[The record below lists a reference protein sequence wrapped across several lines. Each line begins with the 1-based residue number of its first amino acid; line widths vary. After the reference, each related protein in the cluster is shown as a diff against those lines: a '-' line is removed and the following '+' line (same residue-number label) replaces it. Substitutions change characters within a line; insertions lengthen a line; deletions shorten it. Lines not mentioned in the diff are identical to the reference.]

1 MNTAI
6 VNTTPEKDK
15 DAANRYKA
23 TKRFNIALELAD
35 YIAHSVGLPEPVD
48 FFGLPQDTRGRM
60 YELAERAIQSTEP
73 DVRVRSAAKAVMEIE
88 EWIAGSY
95 MGRGTEPTALDIARE
110 AIARFCA
117 IEGRQS

>member
-1 MNTAI
+1 MSTAI

-15 DAANRYKA
+15 ATDRYRA

-35 YIAHSVGLPEPVD
+35 YIAHTVGLPEPVD

-60 YELAERAIQSTEP
+60 YELAERALQSTEL
-73 DVRVRSAAKAVMEIE
+73 DVRVRAAAKAVVEIE
-88 EWIAGSY
+88 EWIAGAY

-117 IEGRQS
+117 IEGRQL